1 MVFGRTILA
10 AMTMTGFT
18 ALVPCVSDAG
28 ATTTASAISHTSA
41 ASTGVTT
48 GPAACTKY
56 GKGITLNVGFSEAGS
71 TILSG
76 FKSLVGDFETAN
88 PNVKVNVIAKSFT
101 SSLQT
106 IKLVMSSDNPPDVM
120 QGNEGW
126 SIDGALW
133 QAHLLL
139 NLNPYEKAYG
149 WASEFPKSAL
159 TVNELTANGKIL
171 GEGDLTGVPQ
181 AIQYVGVYYNKAL
194 LKKIGITN
202 PATLEKKANFLAALN
217 KAKAAGLT
225 PVELGDEDQWPAL
238 HNISLFNG
246 WYESPQNIY
255 NWVFDKKG
263 ATYLTAGRIQAATDM
278 QDWMKEGYFNSNA
291 LSTTFADAE
300 ANFAQGDAV
309 FFITGTWAL
318 GDEYAGL
325 HNNVGFMLF
334 PAGSSGK
341 NEAVGGYSLPY
352 TLSSKTKYPDC
363 AAYFLNYITATKQAV
378 AAQVASGRPSALLSS
393 LNQHYSNP
401 LLQEMVVQYKKLNAE
416 GGEFNWEDWATPTML
431 TYSGAQAQL
440 LIGGK
445 ITPKQYCENLQ
456 NNWAQYMKNPL

>member
-1 MVFGRTILA
+1 MVFRRITTA
-10 AMTMTGFT
+10 AITMIGFA
-18 ALVPCVSDAG
+18 ALVAGVGNAG
-28 ATTTASAISHTSA
+28 ASTSRSTTSQASA
-41 ASTGVTT
+41 ASSGVTT

-56 GKGITLNVGFSEAGS
+56 GKNITLNVGFSEAGS
-71 TILSG
+71 AILDG
-76 FKSLVGDFETAN
+76 FNGLARSFEAAN

-101 SSLQT
+101 SSLET
-106 IKLVMSSDNPPDVM
+106 IKLVMSNDSPPDVM

-126 SIDGALW
+126 SIDGELW

-139 NLNPYEKAYG
+139 NLNSYAKAYG

-159 TVNELTANGKIL
+159 TVNEFSANGKTF
-171 GEGDLTGVPQ
+171 GEGDLTGLPQ
-181 AIQYVGVYYNKAL
+181 AIQYVGVFYNKAL

-202 PATLEKKANFLAALN
+202 PATLENKANFLAALS
-217 KAKAAGLT
+217 KAKAATLT
-225 PVELGDEDQWPAL
+225 PVELGDEDQWPGL

-246 WYESPQNIY
+246 WYESPQNIDS
-255 NWVFDKKG
+255 WVFDKKG
-263 ATYLTAGRIQAATDM
+263 STYDDAGRIQAATEM
-278 QDWMKEGYFNSNA
+278 QNWMKDGYFNANA

-300 ANFAQGDAV
+300 ANFAQGNAV

-334 PAGSSGK
+334 PAGNSGK

-352 TLSSKTKYPDC
+352 TISSKTKYPDC
-363 AAYFLNYITATKQAV
+363 AASFLNYITTSKQAV

-393 LNQHYSNP
+393 FNQHYSNP
-401 LLQEMVVQYKKLNAE
+401 LLQDMVTQYKKLNAE
-416 GGEFNWEDWATPTML
+416 GGEFNWEDWGTPTML
-431 TYSGAQAQL
+431 TYSGVQAQL

-445 ITPKQYCENLQ
+445 ITPKQYAVNLQ
-456 NNWAQYMKNPL
+456 NNWSQYMKNPL